1 MTSSEVIRRLKD
13 DGWVLNRI
21 KGSHHIYVH
30 VSKAGHITV
39 PHPKKDLG
47 LGLIKKLMKQA
58 NIKE

>member
-1 MTSSEVIRRLKD
+1 MTSSEVIKRLKE

-30 VSKAGHITV
+30 ASKAGHITV

-47 LGLIKKLMKQA
+47 IGLVKKLMKQA